1 MTKCKKLATDYVY
14 SPKKQQCAHV
24 MQTVQLHRHDP
35 YIVQL
40 QAQCILYPNG
50 AQMRPVRTNHM

>member
-1 MTKCKKLATDYVY
+1 
-14 SPKKQQCAHV
+14 

-40 QAQCILYPNG
+40 QAQCILYPKG
-50 AQMRPVRTNHM
+50 AQMRPVRTNHMQEFCSSLIKNQIEPLTAYHHYK